1 MYNTKDT
8 EKVSLKNIPEPKGW
22 KILIA
27 MPKVEEKTTGGILR
41 PDQLKSL
48 EETASILGY
57 VVKSGEL
64 CYSDKDRFPSGD
76 RKSTR
81 LNSSHEWISRM
92 PSSA

>member
-57 VVKSGEL
+57 VVQGFGFLGLVFLGYVVLSLVSVPCVVQKIRQ
-64 CYSDKDRFPSGD
+64 K
-76 RKSTR
+76 
-81 LNSSHEWISRM
+81 
-92 PSSA
+92 